1 MGRELDDA
9 VILGLIKN
17 SGGGGGTYHL
27 PTASTAVKGG
37 IKIDGNDFEMDGDKL
52 KLKQSQQ
59 PYILPTASASTKG
72 GIKVGEGLEMD
83 GEVLNATGG
92 GYTLPTASTETKG
105 GIKIGAGLAVDGEVA
120 KVVYENISDKP
131 TLGDLAAK
139 DSASGNYT
147 PEGTVTPSVTGM
159 QTATV
164 NSITSVGVLPT
175 VSYSDG
181 GIVFNAGTLPTKGAD
196 QTVVSDIGTV
206 SATFSGTAKA
216 VTVS

>member
-17 SGGGGGTYHL
+17 SGGGGGGEYHL
-27 PTASTAVKGG
+27 PTASTAIKGG

-59 PYILPTASASTKG
+59 PYILPTASAS
-72 GIKVGEGLEMD
+72 V
-83 GEVLNATGG
+83 
-92 GYTLPTASTETKG
+92 KG
-105 GIKIGAGLAVDGEVA
+105 GIKIGTGLSMDGDVLNVTGGGGSGTDNYNELSNKPQINDVTLSGN
-120 KVVYENISDKP
+120 KSLSD
-131 TLGDLAAK
+131 LGFGDLAEK

-147 PEGTVTPSVTGM
+147 PEGTVTPSVTGT

-196 QTVVSDIGTV
+196 QTVVSDIGIV

>member
-59 PYILPTASASTKG
+59 PYILPTASAS
-72 GIKVGEGLEMD
+72 V
-83 GEVLNATGG
+83 
-92 GYTLPTASTETKG
+92 KG
-105 GIKIGAGLAVDGEVA
+105 GIKIGTGLSMDGDVLNVTGGGGSGTDNYNELSNKPQINDVTLSGN
-120 KVVYENISDKP
+120 KSLSD
-131 TLGDLAAK
+131 LGFGDLAEK

-147 PEGTVTPSVTGM
+147 PEGTVTPSVTGT

-196 QTVVSDIGTV
+196 QTVVSDIGIV